1 MFLSHYVMTIA
12 RGLSLYHAIILLD
25 DGSEKL
31 LIIVA
36 TLQVTMIWI
45 VILIEHIILATKFVY
60 SVAIEDAPDW
70 VQRSRDG
77 IAAMK

>member
-1 MFLSHYVMTIA
+1 M
-12 RGLSLYHAIILLD
+12 
-25 DGSEKL
+25 
-31 LIIVA
+31 

-77 IAAMK
+77 IAAMKYIPLYSYILVSYSFPLGPAPILPPPC

>member
-1 MFLSHYVMTIA
+1 
-12 RGLSLYHAIILLD
+12 
-25 DGSEKL
+25 
-31 LIIVA
+31 
-36 TLQVTMIWI
+36 MIWI

-77 IAAMK
+77 IAAMKYVCTSATVPSSALFFNVH